1 MRLIKNGIN
10 ERNLSVGSKGGAAH
24 RERQVPRGRRGH
36 SKSRR
41 RWPADAS
48 RLLHS
53 FPEDSFVGAGLESPQ
68 SCTLPRLAVHWCDL
82 GRHPVNRDHWA
93 RTQEWKIFFNV
104 FQVNLCCGRLFFCM
118 PSAIVFIEIYLI
130 YKISGI
136 QQCFSYVY
144 IYVYPF
150 SL

>member
-36 SKSRR
+36 SKSSR

-68 SCTLPRLAVHWCDL
+68 SCTLPRLAVRWCDL

-104 FQVNLCCGRLFFCM
+104 FQVNLCCGRLFFLYAFSNCFYWNILDLQDFRYTAVLV
-118 PSAIVFIEIYLI
+118 PCAI
-130 YKISGI
+130 
-136 QQCFSYVY
+136 Q
-144 IYVYPF
+144 
-150 SL
+150 